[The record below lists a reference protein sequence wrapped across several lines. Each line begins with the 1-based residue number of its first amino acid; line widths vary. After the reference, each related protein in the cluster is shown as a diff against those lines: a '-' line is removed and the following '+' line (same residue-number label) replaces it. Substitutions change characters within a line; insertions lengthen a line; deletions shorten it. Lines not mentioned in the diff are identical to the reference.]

1 MTNGPLPT
9 MGSSIGSPL
18 SSRAVTPCALSMQ
31 MRVVEQQEWTE
42 HRSQVRVGEERSNRE
57 PVAYPVPIDA
67 ALDAAQLLEG
77 KFLFLWLHGSCPRLR
92 ERDASGLGRSSSAST
107 TTCSHGIA
115 PVGPDDANLYQ

>member
-1 MTNGPLPT
+1 
-9 MGSSIGSPL
+9 
-18 SSRAVTPCALSMQ
+18 
-31 MRVVEQQEWTE
+31 MRVLTDSPVLLRRREFRGPGVVEEQERTE

-67 ALDAAQLLEG
+67 AHAAQLLEG

-107 TTCSHGIA
+107 TTCSH
-115 PVGPDDANLYQ
+115 